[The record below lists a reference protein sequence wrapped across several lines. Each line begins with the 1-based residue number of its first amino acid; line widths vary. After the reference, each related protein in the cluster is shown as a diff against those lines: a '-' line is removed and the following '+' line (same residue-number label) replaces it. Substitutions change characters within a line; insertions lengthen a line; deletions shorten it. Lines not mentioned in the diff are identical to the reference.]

1 MKSKATG
8 CGFILTVFPSI
19 VLLCVMSIIIIII
32 IIIIMIII
40 MTFKEYGK
48 KLEID

>member
-8 CGFILTVFPSI
+8 VGSI
-19 VLLCVMSIIIIII
+19 SAVLSSLVLLYVSSITITI

-40 MTFKEYGK
+40 IMIISNDTEPH
-48 KLEID
+48 L